1 VTADTRTWRI
11 GELAEAAGLT
21 VRTLH
26 HYDQIGLLCP
36 SRRSVGGHRLYGG
49 ADARRLYQIVAL
61 RGLGLQ
67 LGQIRE
73 CLGAELDP
81 RPLVAEQLRGLTAQL
96 EAGERL
102 RSRLVSLLQA
112 LDRHEQPA
120 GGDLLDL
127 IQQTAEVG
135 HLVTGYLT
143 AEQIARLARRH
154 EELGQQAVQ
163 LVRDELPELYRRAL
177 AEFQAGTDASDPA
190 VRLIVERIDRA
201 SATLSGG
208 DEETTT
214 GVRRMWAERGEKV
227 YPGAGIPW
235 GDLADYLDR
244 ARTTVKA
251 PGR

>member
-1 VTADTRTWRI
+1 VSTDTRTWRI

-36 SRRSVGGHRLYGG
+36 SQRSVGGHRLYGG

-73 CLGAELDP
+73 CLSAELDP
-81 RPLVAEQLRGLTAQL
+81 RPLVAEQLRGLSAQL

-102 RSRLVSLLQA
+102 RSRLVSLLRA
-112 LDRHEQPA
+112 LDRHQQPA
-120 GGDLLDL
+120 GSDLLDL

-143 AEQIARLARRH
+143 AEQLARLTRRH

-163 LVRDELPELYRRAL
+163 LVRDGLPELYRRAL
-177 AEFQAGTDASDPA
+177 TEFQAGTDASDPA
-190 VRLIVERIDRA
+190 VRLIVEHIDRA

-208 DEETTT
+208 DEQTTA
-214 GVRRMWAERGEKV
+214 GVRRMWAERGEEA

-235 GDLADYLDR
+235 GDLVDYLDR
-244 ARTTVKA
+244 ARATA
-251 PGR
+251 NAAGR